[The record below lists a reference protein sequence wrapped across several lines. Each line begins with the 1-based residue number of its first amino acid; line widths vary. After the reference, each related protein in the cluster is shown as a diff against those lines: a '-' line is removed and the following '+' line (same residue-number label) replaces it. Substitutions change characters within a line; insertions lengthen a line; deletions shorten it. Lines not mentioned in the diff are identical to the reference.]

1 MENTNYLELKNADI
15 VRKNKLLFIISLI
28 SVILTVFVEL
38 LIKQPLAL
46 IITIGVGGIVFLAI
60 LATLIKLNKA
70 IAFTPYIAAVGMTVI
85 LYVIMN
91 TSGSITM
98 MVLPF
103 FILTSIA
110 IYNMRAVLTVGVV
123 GGFILSAVFFLKNTE
138 SLNLDVNTIVI
149 YYLLFLLVVVTLFFQ
164 SFVIKKM
171 NDDIR
176 HLQVQT
182 ETMLATQKDQAN
194 HILENTATIS
204 TNLTSI
210 RKQSEVQM
218 HSFNEMTA
226 AVSEISSGVQSQSE
240 SASTITE
247 SVENLNNIVNK
258 LVQAAESLDKQ
269 TDETSTASTNG
280 SRTIEALL
288 EKNDEFQKSIQD
300 MSATMNEL
308 VSKINET
315 NQFADS
321 IQNIASQ
328 TNLLALNAS
337 IEAARAGESGK
348 GFAVVAN
355 EIRKL
360 SESTSATANQISE
373 NLLAVNERTIVTQE
387 QMNDNGVKMTE
398 SVAMTND
405 TLEVFSLI
413 NATVAKLTST
423 VKEFEQ
429 MTTDLSSSSQMIE
442 TSVSEFAAVIEES
455 SASLE
460 EIAASIDSQNQQ
472 HAHLVTSIK
481 ETDDAANRL
490 ISLHKEN

>member
-1 MENTNYLELKNADI
+1 
-15 VRKNKLLFIISLI
+15 
-28 SVILTVFVEL
+28 
-38 LIKQPLAL
+38 
-46 IITIGVGGIVFLAI
+46 
-60 LATLIKLNKA
+60 
-70 IAFTPYIAAVGMTVI
+70 
-85 LYVIMN
+85 
-91 TSGSITM
+91 
-98 MVLPF
+98 
-103 FILTSIA
+103 
-110 IYNMRAVLTVGVV
+110 
-123 GGFILSAVFFLKNTE
+123 
-138 SLNLDVNTIVI
+138 
-149 YYLLFLLVVVTLFFQ
+149 
-164 SFVIKKM
+164 
-171 NDDIR
+171 
-176 HLQVQT
+176 
-182 ETMLATQKDQAN
+182 
-194 HILENTATIS
+194 
-204 TNLTSI
+204 
-210 RKQSEVQM
+210 
-218 HSFNEMTA
+218 
-226 AVSEISSGVQSQSE
+226 
-240 SASTITE
+240 
-247 SVENLNNIVNK
+247 
-258 LVQAAESLDKQ
+258 
-269 TDETSTASTNG
+269 
-280 SRTIEALL
+280 
-288 EKNDEFQKSIQD
+288 